1 MTDVVS
7 NTIPATVSSASHS
20 ASSSHVTTAVP
31 LPMRRSG
38 PEAALGR
45 LRAWSHRSPTGEL
58 APAPRCW
65 IRPAWTSACRP
76 NGKVRLEQDANSP
89 SVFRLS
95 MLGLS
100 SCIYQKENMNKL
112 RFINTNC
119 WIQLKV
125 YKNAFQAYIRVG
137 LLVTYSYTVA

>member
-1 MTDVVS
+1 MLYQTPS
-7 NTIPATVSSASHS
+7 
-20 ASSSHVTTAVP
+20 
-31 LPMRRSG
+31 LPRCPQHPIVRAARTSPPPFPSPCGG

-137 LLVTYSYTVA
+137 FILTRTQLHS